1 MNVYVVKAFKGSY
14 LAHIAYIQALSP
26 QLALC
31 EFKGNLDLDEIEH
44 LYFDVRQVD

>member
-1 MNVYVVKAFKGSY
+1 MNVYVVKAFRGNTLK
-14 LAHIAYIQALSP
+14 HIAYIQALSP

-31 EFKGNLDLDEIEH
+31 EFKGNLDLEELDH

>member
-1 MNVYVVKAFKGSY
+1 MNVYVVKAFKGSK

-26 QLALC
+26 MLALC
-31 EFKGNLDLDEIEH
+31 EFKGNLDIDEIEH